1 MTSRKSSTG
10 NKKGGGRRDGDE
22 QHSST
27 PTLRQPRDRRNSR
40 LGVERRRSDSQLVHY
55 GSDDL
60 AIPDVMRVDLQD
72 EASASLDQMDV
83 VSTTTTSSSEAVS
96 TSSSASSAS
105 VPPTPT
111 PATPLTEI
119 SAT

>member
-1 MTSRKSSTG
+1 MTTRKSTG
-10 NKKGGGRRDGDE
+10 NKNNKGGRKDGDE
-22 QHSST
+22 HSST
-27 PTLRQPRDRRNSR
+27 PTLKQSRDRRNSR

-72 EASASLDQMDV
+72 DSSASVDQMDV
-83 VSTTTTSSSEAVS
+83 VSTSDGISPSSAS
-96 TSSSASSAS
+96 TSSSSSVS
-105 VPPTPT
+105 VPPAPT
-111 PATPLTEI
+111 PSTPLTEV

>member
-27 PTLRQPRDRRNSR
+27 PTLRQSRDRRNSR

-83 VSTTTTSSSEAVS
+83 VATTSSSSAEAVS
-96 TSSSASSAS
+96 SSSAS